1 MKNIKEYVLQST
13 LNSLKR
19 VATLNVNSA
28 CFALTYQHKLPENA
42 KKYRKF

>member
-13 LNSLKR
+13 VKLLNNVVSLSS
-19 VATLNVNSA
+19 NSA
-28 CFALTYQHKLPENA
+28 CFSYSYQHKLPENA